1 MEGVMADERTSP
13 LNAIH
18 TLMGAIRYRYRLIIF
33 VAVAVLAAGVTYVM
47 RMPDVFK
54 SETQILVNPQR
65 VSDKYVNSI
74 ATMDASERLNTLSQQ
89 ILSSS
94 RLETIM
100 DELHLFPK
108 LRDKVSHD
116 ELITRMRK
124 NIGIE
129 LKHNAEGLSAFT
141 LSYTGDSAQE
151 VATVANRLAASFISW
166 NLHDREQEAKGTT
179 TFLANELAT
188 TKSQLDDLEEQL
200 RSYKMK
206 HLGQLP
212 DQLDAN
218 MQTLSRLQVELQA
231 NTEAQSRLDREAL
244 VTSSLP
250 DTGSQ
255 RAAPVSP
262 SSMRQR
268 LTTDKYAAQAELV
281 ELRKHYTD
289 SFPDVGRKEAEIRSL
304 DAQIDSL
311 PSDPA
316 PTATADAPTTNPR
329 LQLIRRDRNRLQEEQ
344 RKIQGSIGLYQSRID
359 SAPVREQEIAQLL
372 RDYSTARDHYRA
384 LLEKTYSAQMAAQ
397 LEQEQQSGN
406 FTMLD
411 QARVPDAPI
420 GPQRIPLLL
429 GALLFSLAA
438 GIGVAVLAE
447 TLDNTVKS
455 ETELRDCLPDIPLLG
470 TTPGM
475 QSVPMIRRSLPQS
488 RFLLGGQQ

>member
-1 MEGVMADERTSP
+1 MADERKSSP
-13 LNAIH
+13 LAAVY
-18 TLMGAIRYRYRLIIF
+18 TLLSAIRYRYRLIIF
-33 VAVAVLAAGVTYVM
+33 VAVVVLAAGVTYVM
-47 RMPDVFK
+47 SMPDVYQA
-54 SETQILVNPQR
+54 STQILVNPQR

-108 LRDKVSHD
+108 LRDKVSRD
-116 ELITRMRK
+116 ELIARMRK

-141 LSYTGDSAQE
+141 LSYTGESAQE
-151 VATVANRLAASFISW
+151 VSTVANRLAASFISW
-166 NLHDREQEAKGTT
+166 NLKDREQEAKATT
-179 TFLANELAT
+179 TFLANELST

-206 HLGQLP
+206 HLGELP

-231 NTEAQSRLDREAL
+231 NTEAQSRLDHEAL
-244 VTSSLP
+244 LTSSLP
-250 DTGSQ
+250 DTSSQ
-255 RAAPVSP
+255 RAAAPVTS
-262 SSMRQR
+262 SSMRQK
-268 LTTDKYAAQAELV
+268 LTADRYAAQTDLAELH
-281 ELRKHYTD
+281 KHYTD
-289 SFPDVGRKEAEIRSL
+289 SFPDVGRKEAEIRAL
-304 DAQIDSL
+304 DAQIAAL

-316 PTATADAPTTNPR
+316 PSATADSATSANPR
-329 LQLIRRDRNRLQEEQ
+329 LQLIHRDRNRLQDEQ
-344 RKIQGSIGLYQSRID
+344 RKIQSSIGRYQSRID
-359 SAPVREQEIAQLL
+359 SAPVHEQEISQLL
-372 RDYSTARDHYRA
+372 RDYGTARDHYRA

-420 GPQRIPLLL
+420 GPKRIPLLL
-429 GALLFSLAA
+429 GAFFFAIAA
-438 GIGVAVLAE
+438 GIGVALLAE

-455 ETELRDCLPDIPLLG
+455 ENELRDCLPEIPLLG

-475 QSVPMIRRSLPQS
+475 QTVPMIRRGLPQT
-488 RFLLGGQQ
+488 RFLLGGQ

>member
-1 MEGVMADERTSP
+1 MADEHRSP
-13 LNAIH
+13 LSGIH
-18 TLMGAIRYRYRLIIF
+18 TLLSAIRYRYRLIIF
-33 VAVAVLAAGVTYVM
+33 VAVALLAAGVTYVM
-47 RMPDVFK
+47 SMPDVYQ
-54 SETQILVNPQR
+54 SSTQILVNPQR
-65 VSDKYVNSI
+65 ISDKYVNSI

-100 DELHLFPK
+100 DELHLFSN
-108 LRDKVSHD
+108 LREKVSRD

-129 LKHNAEGLSAFT
+129 LKHNSEGLSAFT

-151 VATVANRLAASFISW
+151 VADVANRLAASFISW
-166 NLHDREQEAKGTT
+166 NLQDREQEAKGTT
-179 TFLANELAT
+179 TFLSNELAT

-244 VTSSLP
+244 LTSSLP
-250 DTGSQ
+250 DTSTTH
-255 RAAPVSP
+255 APATP
-262 SSMRQR
+262 SSIRQK
-268 LTTDKYAAQAELV
+268 LTADKNAAQADLV
-281 ELRKHYTD
+281 ELHKHYTD

-304 DAQIDSL
+304 DAQIAAL
-311 PSDPA
+311 PSDPISSA
-316 PTATADAPTTNPR
+316 ATETVTANPR
-329 LQLIRRDRNRLQEEQ
+329 LQLIRRDRARLQEEQ

-359 SAPVREQEIAQLL
+359 SAPVREQEISQLL
-372 RDYSTARDHYRA
+372 RDYGTARDHYRA

-397 LEQEQQSGN
+397 LEQEQQGGN

-411 QARVPDAPI
+411 KARVPEAPI
-420 GPQRIPLLL
+420 GPKRIPLLL
-429 GALLFSLAA
+429 GAFFFAIAA
-438 GIGVAVLAE
+438 GIGVALLAE

-455 ETELRDCLPDIPLLG
+455 EAELRDCLPDIPLLG

-475 QSVPMIRRSLPQS
+475 QTVPIIRRGLPQS
-488 RFLLGGQQ
+488 RFLLGGQ

>member
-1 MEGVMADERTSP
+1 MADEHKSP
-13 LNAIH
+13 LNAIY
-18 TLMGAIRYRYRLIIF
+18 TLLSAIRYRYRLIIF

-47 RMPDVFK
+47 QMPDVYR

-100 DELHLFPK
+100 DELHLFSK
-108 LRDKVSHD
+108 LRDKVSRD
-116 ELITRMRK
+116 ELIARMRK

-129 LKHNAEGLSAFT
+129 LKHNSEGLSAFT

-151 VATVANRLAASFISW
+151 VASVANRLAASFISW

-255 RAAPVSP
+255 RVPATSTSV
-262 SSMRQR
+262 RQK
-268 LTTDKYAAQAELV
+268 LTADKYAAQAELV

-304 DAQIDSL
+304 DAQISAL

-316 PTATADAPTTNPR
+316 PSAATEVATANPR
-329 LQLIRRDRNRLQEEQ
+329 LQLISRDRARLQDEQ

-359 SAPVREQEIAQLL
+359 SAPVREQEISQLL

-411 QARVPDAPI
+411 QARVPEAPI

-429 GALLFSLAA
+429 GALLFALAA
-438 GIGVAVLAE
+438 GVGVALLAE

-475 QSVPMIRRSLPQS
+475 QSVPIIRRGLPQS
-488 RFLLGGQQ
+488 RFLLGGQ

>member
-1 MEGVMADERTSP
+1 MVDERKSP
-13 LNAIH
+13 LSAVYN
-18 TLMGAIRYRYRLIIF
+18 LLSAIRYRYRLILF
-33 VAVAVLAAGVTYVM
+33 VALVVLAAGVTYVM
-47 RMPDVFK
+47 SMPDVYQ
-54 SETQILVNPQR
+54 SSTQILVNPQR

-108 LRDKVSHD
+108 LREKVSRD
-116 ELITRMRK
+116 ELIARMRK

-129 LKHNAEGLSAFT
+129 LKHNTVGLSAFT

-166 NLHDREQEAKGTT
+166 NLKDREQEAKATT
-179 TFLANELAT
+179 TFLANELST

-206 HLGQLP
+206 HLGELP

-231 NTEAQSRLDREAL
+231 NTEAQSRLDHEAL
-244 VTSSLP
+244 LTSSLP
-250 DTGSQ
+250 DTTGSQ
-255 RAAPVSP
+255 RAPATS
-262 SSMRQR
+262 SSMRQK
-268 LTTDKYAAQAELV
+268 LTADKYAAQADLAELH
-281 ELRKHYTD
+281 KHYTD
-289 SFPDVGRKEAEIRSL
+289 SFPDVGRKEAEIRAL
-304 DAQIDSL
+304 DAQIASL
-311 PSDPA
+311 PADPA
-316 PTATADAPTTNPR
+316 PSANADSATGANPR
-329 LQLIRRDRNRLQEEQ
+329 LQLIHRDRSRLQDEQ
-344 RKIQGSIGLYQSRID
+344 RKIQSSINRYQSRID
-359 SAPVREQEIAQLL
+359 SAPVHEQEISQLL

-411 QARVPDAPI
+411 QARVPEAPI
-420 GPQRIPLLL
+420 GPKRIPLLL
-429 GALLFSLAA
+429 GAFVFAIAA
-438 GIGVAVLAE
+438 GIGVALLAE

-455 ETELRDCLPDIPLLG
+455 ETELRDCLPEIPILG
-470 TTPGM
+470 TTPGI
-475 QSVPMIRRSLPQS
+475 QSVSVIRKGLPQT

>member
-1 MEGVMADERTSP
+1 MADERKASP
-13 LNAIH
+13 LAAVY
-18 TLMGAIRYRYRLIIF
+18 TLLSAIRYRYRLIIF
-33 VAVAVLAAGVTYVM
+33 VAVVVLAAGLTYVM
-47 RMPDVFK
+47 SMPDVYQ
-54 SETQILVNPQR
+54 SSTQILVNPQR

-100 DELHLFPK
+100 DELHLFSN
-108 LRDKVSHD
+108 LRDKVSRD
-116 ELITRMRK
+116 ELIARMRK

-129 LKHNAEGLSAFT
+129 LKHNSEGLSAFT

-166 NLHDREQEAKGTT
+166 NLHDREQEAKATT
-179 TFLANELAT
+179 TFLANELTT

-206 HLGQLP
+206 HLGELP

-231 NTEAQSRLDREAL
+231 NTEAQSRLDHEAL
-244 VTSSLP
+244 LTSSLP
-250 DTGSQ
+250 DTSSQ
-255 RAAPVSP
+255 RTAAPVTS
-262 SSMRQR
+262 SSMRQK
-268 LTTDKYAAQAELV
+268 LTADRYAAQTDLAELH
-281 ELRKHYTD
+281 KHYTD
-289 SFPDVGRKEAEIRSL
+289 SFPDVGRKEAEIRAL
-304 DAQIDSL
+304 DAQIAALPADST
-311 PSDPA
+311 PA
-316 PTATADAPTTNPR
+316 ASATADSATSTNPR
-329 LQLIRRDRNRLQEEQ
+329 LQLIHRDRNRLQDEQ
-344 RKIQGSIGLYQSRID
+344 RKIQSSIGRYQSRID
-359 SAPVREQEIAQLL
+359 SAPVHEQEISQLL
-372 RDYSTARDHYRA
+372 RDYGTARDHYRS

-420 GPQRIPLLL
+420 GPKRVPLFL
-429 GALLFSLAA
+429 GAFFFAIAA
-438 GIGVAVLAE
+438 GIGVALLAE

-455 ETELRDCLPDIPLLG
+455 ENELRDCLPEIPLLG

-475 QSVPMIRRSLPQS
+475 KNVPMIRRGLPQS
-488 RFLLGGQQ
+488 RFLLGGQ

>member
-1 MEGVMADERTSP
+1 MADEHRSP
-13 LNAIH
+13 LSGIH
-18 TLMGAIRYRYRLIIF
+18 TLLSAIRYRYRLILF

-47 RMPDVFK
+47 QMPDVYQ

-65 VSDKYVNSI
+65 ISDKYVNSI

-100 DELHLFPK
+100 DELHLFSN

-116 ELITRMRK
+116 ELIKRMRK

-129 LKHNAEGLSAFT
+129 LKHNSEGLSAFT

-151 VATVANRLAASFISW
+151 VANVANRLAESFISW
-166 NLHDREQEAKGTT
+166 NLQDREQEAKGTT
-179 TFLANELAT
+179 TFLANELTT

-206 HLGQLP
+206 HLGELP

-231 NTEAQSRLDREAL
+231 NTEAQSRLDHEAL
-244 VTSSLP
+244 LTSSLP
-250 DTGSQ
+250 DTGSP
-255 RAAPVSP
+255 RTP
-262 SSMRQR
+262 SISTSVRQK
-268 LTTDKYAAQAELV
+268 LMTEKYAAQTELV

-304 DAQIDSL
+304 DGQIASL
-311 PSDPA
+311 PSDPT
-316 PTATADAPTTNPR
+316 PLATADSTNTANPR
-329 LQLIRRDRNRLQEEQ
+329 LQLIHRDHDRLQDEQ
-344 RKIQGSIGLYQSRID
+344 RKIQGSINRYQSRID
-359 SAPVREQEIAQLL
+359 SAPVREQEVSQLL
-372 RDYSTARDHYRA
+372 RDYGTARDHYRA

-397 LEQEQQSGN
+397 LQQEQQSGN

-411 QARVPDAPI
+411 KARVPEAPV
-420 GPQRIPLLL
+420 GPKRIPLFL
-429 GALLFSLAA
+429 AAFLFSLVS
-438 GIGVAVLAE
+438 GIGVALLAE

-475 QSVPMIRRSLPQS
+475 QNVPVIRRGLPQS
-488 RFLLGGQQ
+488 RFLLGGQ